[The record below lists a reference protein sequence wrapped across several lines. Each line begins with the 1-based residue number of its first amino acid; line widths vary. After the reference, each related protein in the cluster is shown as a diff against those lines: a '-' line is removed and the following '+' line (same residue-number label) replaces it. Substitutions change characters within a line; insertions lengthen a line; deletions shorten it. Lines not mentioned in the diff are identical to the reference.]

1 MLSDYGNM
9 DVMLGGRSSNS
20 IERELDSLIDVPEGQ
35 RDFQSFPNRENSSQ
49 ENEIRDIDS
58 RNEPVRESRLI
69 ESINTLS
76 SEVNARMSREM
87 EAMMDLMQSQITR
100 AISSAISERI
110 IPEIQNMVENLPL
123 GQNGVGPD
131 TSLNEDRVRSAW
143 ENTNTRL
150 TKKDSRSACDL
161 REHSDVSPYTKQH
174 LKKSACGLL
183 TINFY
188 YRIETELLCWK
199 YEKRHLDK
207 TTREKNGYKTL
218 ILSLHWILWTMINVD
233 SSLFVKRQQQQ
244 QKLSAKTEVET
255 NN

>member
-1 MLSDYGNM
+1 MPSTRRQKANARKSRELDMLSDYGNM

-20 IERELDSLIDVPEGQ
+20 IERELDSLINVPEGQ

-76 SEVNARMSREM
+76 GEMNARMSREM

-100 AISSAISERI
+100 AISSAISERV

-123 GQNGVGPD
+123 GQHGVEPG
-131 TSLNEDRVRSAW
+131 TSLNEKGIRSAW
-143 ENTNTRL
+143 ENTNIRL

-161 REHSDVSPYTKQH
+161 RDHMDVSPY
-174 LKKSACGLL
+174 
-183 TINFY
+183 N
-188 YRIETELLCWK
+188 
-199 YEKRHLDK
+199 
-207 TTREKNGYKTL
+207 
-218 ILSLHWILWTMINVD
+218 
-233 SSLFVKRQQQQ
+233 RQQQHTI
-244 QKLSAKTEVET
+244 LLTPSAPR
-255 NN
+255 NLRNYFFIQ

>member
-1 MLSDYGNM
+1 MPSTRRQKAKSRKSRELDMLSDYGNM

-20 IERELDSLIDVPEGQ
+20 IERELDSLINVPEGQ

-58 RNEPVRESRLI
+58 GNEPVRESRLI

-76 SEVNARMSREM
+76 GEMNARMSREM

-123 GQNGVGPD
+123 SQHGVEPG
-131 TSLNEDRVRSAW
+131 TSLNEDGVRSAW

-161 REHSDVSPYTKQH
+161 REHSDVSPYN
-174 LKKSACGLL
+174 LL
-183 TINFY
+183 TPFRLFLAHSICGVFLQQFLLVLG
-188 YRIETELLCWK
+188 RSGPFQVASQLQFDVRLLELV
-199 YEKRHLDK
+199 
-207 TTREKNGYKTL
+207 T
-218 ILSLHWILWTMINVD
+218 
-233 SSLFVKRQQQQ
+233 
-244 QKLSAKTEVET
+244 
-255 NN
+255 